1 MATMLRRVGGLRRQP
16 WALSFVAVVIIWVAI
31 RVVSGKGTI
40 ETMEA
45 ALSVA
50 PFLIIVGT
58 GQLFIITLGNGNI
71 DLSIPNGMAV
81 GAFVGVSV
89 MSGSG
94 NILLGFAAAIGCGLA
109 ISLVNL
115 FNILVLGIPPIV
127 ATLATGL
134 LAATASFVEASRFS
148 GAVPGSL
155 RAFVSADIGGVSWL
169 AIICIVFSIGAG
181 IVLVKTRY
189 GRSVQA
195 IGQSGAAASLAD
207 VATTWVIA
215 RAYLASGVLAAS
227 GGVLLG
233 AYTGVALGM
242 GDAYLLT
249 SIIIVVLGGSLIAG
263 GRSNIPGIWGGAL
276 FLSLLVTLLNVLQLS
291 AAYQDIAEG
300 AVIIAVLAIGGM
312 TKAR

>member
-1 MATMLRRVGGLRRQP
+1 
-16 WALSFVAVVIIWVAI
+16 
-31 RVVSGKGTI
+31 
-40 ETMEA
+40 MEA

-215 RAYLASGVLAAS
+215 RAYLASGVLAAI

>member
-1 MATMLRRVGGLRRQP
+1 
-16 WALSFVAVVIIWVAI
+16 
-31 RVVSGKGTI
+31 
-40 ETMEA
+40 
-45 ALSVA
+45 
-50 PFLIIVGT
+50 
-58 GQLFIITLGNGNI
+58 
-71 DLSIPNGMAV
+71 
-81 GAFVGVSV
+81 
-89 MSGSG
+89 
-94 NILLGFAAAIGCGLA
+94 
-109 ISLVNL
+109 
-115 FNILVLGIPPIV
+115 
-127 ATLATGL
+127 
-134 LAATASFVEASRFS
+134 
-148 GAVPGSL
+148 
-155 RAFVSADIGGVSWL
+155 
-169 AIICIVFSIGAG
+169 
-181 IVLVKTRY
+181 
-189 GRSVQA
+189 
-195 IGQSGAAASLAD
+195 LAD

-215 RAYLASGVLAAS
+215 RAYLASGVLAAI